1 MAASQ
6 AIRIGGAFAALASL
20 MLAGCAPKAPAPQP
34 PVPTAPPAVPTPAP
48 VALDPESYMAFTASS
63 ALFAV
68 RASNFAEGRGS
79 TNKIQ
84 KFATKVVMDQMG
96 IGAQLS
102 FAGRRID
109 LLPSAQPL
117 PEHQA
122 MLELLASSTNFDAT
136 YKAQLA
142 KVLRKAAAAH
152 RAFEANGS
160 SPTLRPVARFAAPV
174 CEKNLAALLKL

>member
-1 MAASQ
+1 MAAN
-6 AIRIGGAFAALASL
+6 AIRRIGWAAALSAALLLAS
-20 MLAGCAPKAPAPQP
+20 CAPKKPPPPPAPAP
-34 PVPTAPPAVPTPAP
+34 PVARP

-68 RASNFAEGRGS
+68 RASNFAEARGS
-79 TNKIQ
+79 TNKL
-84 KFATKVVMDQMG
+84 KNFATNVVRDQTG

-109 LLPSAQPL
+109 LLPSSRLL

-122 MLELLASSTNFDAT
+122 MLERLATAADFDAT

-142 KVLRKAAAAH
+142 RVLTEAAAAH
-152 RAFEANGS
+152 RAFEASGD
-160 SPTLRPVARFAAPV
+160 SPTLRPVASFAAPV
-174 CEKNLAALLKL
+174 CEKHLELLRKL